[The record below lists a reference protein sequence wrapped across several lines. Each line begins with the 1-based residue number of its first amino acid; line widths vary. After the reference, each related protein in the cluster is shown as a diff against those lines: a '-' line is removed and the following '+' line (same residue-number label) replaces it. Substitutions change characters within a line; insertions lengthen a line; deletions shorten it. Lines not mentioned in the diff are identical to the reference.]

1 MRSPPKWYE
10 IAKNEWRLKTSAV
23 REVRPYL
30 LPLILAFLVAYVAWI
45 APSLMAAVVPSFLA
59 FILSQTALATM
70 ELVLLTCFCY
80 FLSIPFTNA
89 LQDIRVQEQE
99 VLLAAPVGPG
109 EILVGKFLG
118 VLPLYTIGFVLFI
131 GTFTA
136 LLAPAGLDGAQLVLT
151 VVVILLVLLS
161 GLWLGIVGSAL
172 LRARLERSPR
182 GRDAGKALGFVM
194 ALPMI
199 ALTYAMMGG
208 LVSDLAIHPEASPV
222 VASILAA
229 LPSSWGADLV
239 FSFAAHPGNLAAM
252 DLGDFLRLFGV
263 AAFFLAAL
271 GIGSLAANRAYR
283 LEAGTFTATRARAD
297 GAFHRRFRTS
307 GGATRGTLLL
317 AVFKDYA
324 RRLENTSRLV
334 YIVGLVILMRVFFVT
349 DAKSP
354 NEAVEIL
361 FILTPFLAAFVVGDV
376 TARGRDVLFLYRKSP
391 AGETALVRSKLAQG
405 CVVVVPMIVASAAG
419 FLWGVPGTDN
429 PVVVLTFL
437 GVIALVAAADVAF
450 VLGFGL
456 VFPTFSDRPQAIV
469 VSGVVP
475 TMVALF
481 AFIPLLL
488 VLGETLG
495 LVAFLAVL
503 VALAVAFMLL
513 GMRHLRRI
521 E

>member
-1 MRSPPKWYE
+1 MGSPPKWYV

-23 REVRPYL
+23 RGIRPYL
-30 LPLILAFLVAYVAWI
+30 LPFILAFLAVYVAWI
-45 APSLMAAVVPSFLA
+45 APSLMASVVPSFLA
-59 FILSQTALATM
+59 FLLSQTALATM

-80 FLSIPFTNA
+80 FLVIPFTNA

-99 VLLAAPVGPG
+99 VLLAAPVSPG
-109 EILVGKFLG
+109 DILVGKFLG

-161 GLWLGIVGSAL
+161 GLWLGVVGSAV

-182 GRDAGKALGFVM
+182 GRDAGKALGFIM
-194 ALPMI
+194 ALPI
-199 ALTYAMMGG
+199 VALTYAMMGG
-208 LVSDLAIHPEASPV
+208 FLSDLAIHPEANPA
-222 VASILAA
+222 VAAILTAF
-229 LPSSWGADLV
+229 PSSWGADLV
-239 FSFAAHPGNLAAM
+239 LSFAAHPGNLAAM
-252 DLGDFLRLFGV
+252 DSGDILRLFGIV
-263 AAFFLAAL
+263 AFFVAAL
-271 GIGSLAANRAYR
+271 GIGVLAANRAYC
-283 LEAGTFTATRARAD
+283 LEAGTFTAARARAD
-297 GAFHRRFRTS
+297 GAFYRGLRIS

-334 YIVGLVILMRVFFVT
+334 YIVGLLILMRVFFAT

-361 FILTPFLAAFVVGDV
+361 FILTPLLAAFAVGDV

-391 AGETALVRSKLAQG
+391 AGESALVRSKLVQG
-405 CVVVVPMIVASAAG
+405 WVVVVPMIVVFAAW
-419 FLWGVPGTDN
+419 FLWGVPGTNN
-429 PVVVLTFL
+429 PLVVLTFL
-437 GVIALVAAADVAF
+437 GVMALVAATDVAF

-475 TMVALF
+475 MMVALF

-488 VLGETLG
+488 GLGETFG
-495 LVAFLAVL
+495 TMAFLAIL
-503 VALAVAFMLL
+503 AALAVALMIL

>member
-23 REVRPYL
+23 RGVRPYL
-30 LPLILAFLVAYVAWI
+30 LPIILAFLVAYVAWI
-45 APSLMAAVVPSFLA
+45 APCLMASVVPSFLA
-59 FILSQTALATM
+59 FVLSRTALATL

-80 FLSIPFTNA
+80 FLIIPFTNA
-89 LQDIRVQEQE
+89 LQDVRVQEQE
-99 VLLAAPVGPG
+99 VLLAAPLSPG

-118 VLPLYTIGFVLFI
+118 VLPLYAIGFVLFI

-136 LLAPAGLDGAQLVLT
+136 LLAPAGLDAAQLVLT
-151 VVVILLVLLS
+151 VVVMLLVLLS

-194 ALPMI
+194 ALPII

-208 LVSDLAIHPEASPV
+208 LGFDLAIHPEANP
-222 VASILAA
+222 AIAAILTAF
-229 LPSSWGADLV
+229 PSSWGADLV
-239 FSFAAHPGNLAAM
+239 LSFAAHPGNLAAM
-252 DLGDFLRLFGV
+252 DFGDILRLFGIV
-263 AAFFLAAL
+263 AFFVAAL
-271 GIGSLAANRAYR
+271 GIGSVAVNRGYR
-283 LEAGTFTATRARAD
+283 LEAGTFTATRARAE
-297 GAFHRRFRTS
+297 GAVCRGLGS
-307 GGATRGTLLL
+307 LGGATRGMVLL
-317 AVFKDYA
+317 AVFRDYA

-334 YIVGLVILMRVFFVT
+334 YIVGLLIFMRVFFVI
-349 DAKSP
+349 DANSP

-361 FILTPFLAAFVVGDV
+361 FILTPFVAALAVGNV

-391 AGETALVRSKLAQG
+391 AGEAALVRSKLAQG
-405 CVVVVPMIVASAAG
+405 WVVVVPMIVASTAG

-429 PVVVLTFL
+429 PLVVLTFL
-437 GVIALVAAADVAF
+437 GVMALVAAADVAF

-456 VFPTFSDRPQAIV
+456 VFPTFSDRPQTIV
-469 VSGVVP
+469 VSGLVP
-475 TMVALF
+475 TLVALLV
-481 AFIPLLL
+481 FIPLLL
-488 VLGETLG
+488 VLGETPG
-495 LVAFLAVL
+495 LVAFLAL
-503 VALAVAFMLL
+503 LLGLALALMLL

>member
-30 LPLILAFLVAYVAWI
+30 LPLILVFLVVYVAWI
-45 APSLMAAVVPSFLA
+45 APSLMASVVPSFLA
-59 FILSQTALATM
+59 FILSRTAIATM

-80 FLSIPFTNA
+80 FLVIPFTNA
-89 LQDIRVQEQE
+89 LQDIRIQEQE
-99 VLLAAPVGPG
+99 VLLAAPVSPG
-109 EILVGKFLG
+109 EILLGKFLG
-118 VLPLYTIGFVLFI
+118 VLPLYAVGFVLFI

-151 VVVILLVLLS
+151 VVVMLLVLLS
-161 GLWLGIVGSAL
+161 GLWLGIVGSTL

-182 GRDAGKALGFVM
+182 GRDAGKALGLVM

-199 ALTYAMMGG
+199 ALTYAIMGG
-208 LVSDLAIHPEASPV
+208 LVSDLAIHPEANPA
-222 VASILAA
+222 VAAFLAA
-229 LPSSWGADLV
+229 FPSSWGADLV
-239 FSFAAHPGNLAAM
+239 LSFAAHPGNLAAM
-252 DLGDFLRLFGV
+252 DLGDILRLFGIV
-263 AAFFLAAL
+263 AFFVAAL
-271 GIGSLAANRAYR
+271 GIGSFAANRAYR

-297 GAFHRRFRTS
+297 GAFYGGLGTL
-307 GGATRGTLLL
+307 GGATHGTLLL

-334 YIVGLVILMRVFFVT
+334 YILALLILMRVFFVV

-361 FILTPFLAAFVVGDV
+361 FILTPFLAVFAVGDV
-376 TARGRDVLFLYRKSP
+376 TARGKDVLYLYRKSP
-391 AGETALVRSKLAQG
+391 AGEAALVRSKLAQG
-405 CVVVVPMIVASAAG
+405 WVVVVPMIVAFAAC

-429 PVVVLTFL
+429 PLVVLTFL

-456 VFPTFSDRPQAIV
+456 VLPTFSDRPQAIV
-469 VSGVVP
+469 VSGIVP
-475 TMVALF
+475 SMVALF

-488 VLGETLG
+488 ALGETLG
-495 LVAFLAVL
+495 LTAFLAMQ
-503 VALAVAFMLL
+503 VALAVALMLL